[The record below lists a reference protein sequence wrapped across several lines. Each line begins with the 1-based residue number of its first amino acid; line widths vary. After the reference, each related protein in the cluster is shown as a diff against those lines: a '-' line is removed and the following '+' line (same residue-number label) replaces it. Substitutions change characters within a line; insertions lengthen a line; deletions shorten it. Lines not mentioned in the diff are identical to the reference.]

1 MQVKTNDF
9 FYLIFFALIWQDY
22 SVMDSKSKNIKKRLQ
37 LGKLKLNTLL
47 EVTKGINNN
56 LSKEELINIYK
67 HVLIEELHIGKLVLY
82 STNGTNWNQE
92 LLIRSEPLSIDI
104 DKDLLQYKEITV
116 LSNSQNE
123 KLIHFDVIVPV
134 FHKSNPLAYLLL
146 GDFDGEK
153 IEVSP
158 IIKHL
163 TFIQTLT
170 NVIIVAIENK
180 RLFKENLDQIAI
192 KKEMELASNM
202 QSMLF
207 PSELPNNDYIE
218 ATAEYI
224 PHQQIGGDYYDFIHL
239 NNEEVA
245 FCIADVSGKGVPAAL
260 LMSNFQASLRALIK
274 RTASLT
280 ELVTELNKIIIN
292 NAKREKFIT
301 AFVGKY
307 NIRTR
312 NLQFIN
318 AGHNPP
324 LLLVGHQF
332 KQLFKGSTVLGM
344 FDNLPSVT
352 EKNMILPHGAILA
365 CYTDG
370 VTEQTNIKNQEF
382 GIENL
387 ELSILKQKD
396 NSIKEIV
403 SEIIKD
409 LDNYKEAKD
418 YSDDIALL
426 GIHFK

>member
-1 MQVKTNDF
+1 MFKTTFLVQNTSCI
-9 FYLIFFALIWQDY
+9 LIDITLMKT
-22 SVMDSKSKNIKKRLQ
+22 SSKNIKKRLQ

-56 LSKEELINIYK
+56 LSKDELFNIYK
-67 HVLIEELHIGKLVLY
+67 NVLIEELHIGKLLLY
-82 STNGTNWNQE
+82 STNGNDWKEE
-92 LLIRSEPLSIDI
+92 LLIRADGINIDV
-104 DKDLLQYKEITV
+104 DKDLLHYKEITV
-116 LSNSQNE
+116 LSNAENK
-123 KLIHFDVIVPV
+123 KLTAFDVIVPV

-153 IEVSP
+153 IEISP
-158 IIKHL
+158 IIRHL
-163 TFIQTLT
+163 AFIQTLT

-180 RLFKENLDQIAI
+180 RLFKENLNQIAI
-192 KKEMELASNM
+192 KKEMELASDM

-207 PSELPNNDYIE
+207 PSELPNNNNID
-218 ATAEYI
+218 AAAKYI
-224 PHQQIGGDYYDFIHL
+224 PHQQIGGDYYDFIYL

-274 RTASLT
+274 RTSSLT

-301 AFVGKY
+301 AFIGKY
-307 NIRTR
+307 NTRTR

-318 AGHNPP
+318 SGHNPP

-332 KQLFKGSTVLGM
+332 KQLFKGTTLLGM
-344 FDNLPSVT
+344 FDNLPSIT
-352 EKNMILPHGAILA
+352 EKNIILPHDAILT

-370 VTEQTNIKNQEF
+370 VTEQTNSDNQEF
-382 GIENL
+382 GIDNL
-387 ELSILKQKD
+387 ELAILKQKET
-396 NSIKEIV
+396 SIKDTITG
-403 SEIIKD
+403 IIND
-409 LDNYKEAKD
+409 LNSYKGDNT